1 MRDAVALV
9 ALVVELPV
17 PLFWLLMHPA
27 AEFWRSR
34 ARARYYWMAPAVW
47 AGVALALLLPLDWWL
62 EERFSRHPLFAVAG
76 ALLLL
81 GDVWLISRVEHQAG
95 WRVLVGLPELHSRK
109 SEAGQSSQ
117 PRGQVVSAGI
127 YRRLRH
133 PRYVGMMLAWAGAVL
148 LTGSTRLL
156 VLVAGFMGLALLVT
170 ELEERE
176 LLARLGEDY
185 AEYRRRVPRFL
196 PR

>member
-27 AEFWRSR
+27 TEFWRSR

-47 AGVALALLLPLDWWL
+47 AGVALALLLSLDWWL
-62 EERFSRHPLFAVAG
+62 EERFSRYPLFAVAG

-81 GDVWLISRVEHQAG
+81 GDVWLI
-95 WRVLVGLPELHSRK
+95 
-109 SEAGQSSQ
+109 
-117 PRGQVVSAGI
+117 
-127 YRRLRH
+127 
-133 PRYVGMMLAWAGAVL
+133 
-148 LTGSTRLL
+148 
-156 VLVAGFMGLALLVT
+156 
-170 ELEERE
+170 
-176 LLARLGEDY
+176 
-185 AEYRRRVPRFL
+185 RRVPRFL

>member
-34 ARARYYWMAPAVW
+34 ARASYYWMAPAVW
-47 AGVALALLLPLDWWL
+47 AGVALALL
-62 EERFSRHPLFAVAG
+62 
-76 ALLLL
+76 
-81 GDVWLISRVEHQAG
+81 
-95 WRVLVGLPELHSRK
+95 
-109 SEAGQSSQ
+109 
-117 PRGQVVSAGI
+117 
-127 YRRLRH
+127 
-133 PRYVGMMLAWAGAVL
+133 
-148 LTGSTRLL
+148 
-156 VLVAGFMGLALLVT
+156 VT
-170 ELEERE
+170 EFEERE

-185 AEYRRRVPRFL
+185 AEYRRQEPRFL